1 MIDAV
6 DLLHITTIRVFTLIS
21 SDSDFTGLDIRLRE
35 SGCYIYG
42 FGERTSYRAAR
53 RRSLH

>member
-6 DLLHITTIRVFTLIS
+6 DPLHITTIRVFTLIS

-42 FGERTSYRAAR
+42 FRTSYRAAR